1 MFSNNKYSNTSF
13 NYVPLSVDNSSRPY
27 MPSDVGSE
35 FSPSILVST
44 TRAENSPSVYTSSSA
59 PGIKESTTM
68 IESNHVTGNNSGRT
82 KLTAHVCPV
91 CSREFPSMSMED
103 FQQHVFEC
111 IDDGDDKP
119 LQTLQNP
126 TMDDTNG
133 IDRIC
138 PMCNKSFANTL
149 PLAEFKK
156 HVQDHFNEES
166 IIDRFEVLH
175 P

>member
-1 MFSNNKYSNTSF
+1 
-13 NYVPLSVDNSSRPY
+13 
-27 MPSDVGSE
+27 
-35 FSPSILVST
+35 
-44 TRAENSPSVYTSSSA
+44 
-59 PGIKESTTM
+59 
-68 IESNHVTGNNSGRT
+68 
-82 KLTAHVCPV
+82 
-91 CSREFPSMSMED
+91 MSMVD

-111 IDDGDDKP
+111 IDDGDDEP
-119 LQTLQNP
+119 LRTLQNP

-133 IDRIC
+133 IDPIC

-149 PLAEFKK
+149 PLAEFEK

>member
-1 MFSNNKYSNTSF
+1 MFHSLWT
-13 NYVPLSVDNSSRPY
+13 
-27 MPSDVGSE
+27 
-35 FSPSILVST
+35 ILVDRT
-44 TRAENSPSVYTSSSA
+44 CLLTWEVNFHPPYWFRPRGSVYTSSSA

-149 PLAEFKK
+149 P
-156 HVQDHFNEES
+156 
-166 IIDRFEVLH
+166 
-175 P
+175 